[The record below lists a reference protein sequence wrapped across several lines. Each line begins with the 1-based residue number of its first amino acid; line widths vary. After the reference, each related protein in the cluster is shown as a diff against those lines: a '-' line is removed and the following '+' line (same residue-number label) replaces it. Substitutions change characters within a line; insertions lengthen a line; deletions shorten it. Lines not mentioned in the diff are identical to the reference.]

1 MTNHVVAYSRENG
14 GRVLILFLLF
24 FLAMY
29 QFVTAGLPAFA
40 IVCLVPLII
49 PVIYATFQW
58 QMLTFWGLI
67 ILNYF
72 IQFFNKLQLLPNGI
86 PLSAY
91 NELLELM
98 LIGIALIDL
107 RKTPQFERLGNL
119 MFITLLIWFGFC
131 FIEIFNDTCGLGLN
145 IAGWYAGTRMM
156 SIQLIYACVVFTLYL
171 TDPEKL
177 MKYLKLWAI
186 LCLFSFFWTW
196 KQQNIGLTSAESIWL
211 ESAGRR
217 THIINGGTLIRY
229 WSTFNDAATYGCHAA
244 AAAIAFFIFS
254 ITAKIRRDRIFFLI
268 TAILVTKGMF
278 ASGTRTAMFCMIG
291 GFMVFLVLSRSIKI
305 LIPSAIIGGILFS
318 LLIFTNIGQG
328 NQQIRR
334 MRSGFN
340 KNDASANVRTIN
352 QTAIKKYI
360 ADAPWGLGLAINTD
374 NVPAN
379 NKYKKLS
386 VIPPDSEY
394 VFIWVH
400 TGPIGIT
407 TFLILT
413 AIMFL
418 GACWITMF
426 KLKNRSLIGIGA
438 GFCGAFAA
446 IQLGGY
452 ANQILMQFPNCLTFY
467 GGLAIVYILPYLEP
481 AWVEYEKKHLA
492 EQEERKRLKLEKK
505 LASRV

>member
-14 GRVLILFLLF
+14 GRVILLFLLF

-58 QMLTFWGLI
+58 QMLTFWGLV

-86 PLSAY
+86 PISAY

-156 SIQLIYACVVFTLYL
+156 SIQLIYACVVYTLYL

-211 ESAGRR
+211 ESSGRR

-374 NVPAN
+374 NVPTN

-426 KLKNRSLIGIGA
+426 KLKNRSLMGIGA
-438 GFCGAFAA
+438 GFCSAFAA

-481 AWVEYEKKHLA
+481 AWVELEEKRLA

-505 LASRV
+505 LTSRV

>member
-72 IQFFNKLQLLPNGI
+72 IQLFNKLQLLPNGI

-171 TDPEKL
+171 TDPVKL
-177 MKYLKLWAI
+177 MKY
-186 LCLFSFFWTW
+186 
-196 KQQNIGLTSAESIWL
+196 
-211 ESAGRR
+211 
-217 THIINGGTLIRY
+217 
-229 WSTFNDAATYGCHAA
+229 
-244 AAAIAFFIFS
+244 
-254 ITAKIRRDRIFFLI
+254 
-268 TAILVTKGMF
+268 
-278 ASGTRTAMFCMIG
+278 
-291 GFMVFLVLSRSIKI
+291 RS
-305 LIPSAIIGGILFS
+305 
-318 LLIFTNIGQG
+318 
-328 NQQIRR
+328 
-334 MRSGFN
+334 M
-340 KNDASANVRTIN
+340 
-352 QTAIKKYI
+352 
-360 ADAPWGLGLAINTD
+360 
-374 NVPAN
+374 
-379 NKYKKLS
+379 
-386 VIPPDSEY
+386 
-394 VFIWVH
+394 
-400 TGPIGIT
+400 
-407 TFLILT
+407 
-413 AIMFL
+413 
-418 GACWITMF
+418 
-426 KLKNRSLIGIGA
+426 
-438 GFCGAFAA
+438 
-446 IQLGGY
+446 
-452 ANQILMQFPNCLTFY
+452 
-467 GGLAIVYILPYLEP
+467 
-481 AWVEYEKKHLA
+481 
-492 EQEERKRLKLEKK
+492 
-505 LASRV
+505 